1 MSETHLPPHPDRAF
15 AGAADGNGKPPS
27 LSYFERPLLKMPH
40 WGWEV
45 VTYLFLGGVM
55 GGSGVLAALAQRSD
69 DEPLERT
76 SRYLSMTLAL
86 ACPAVLVSHLGRPE
100 RFLNMLRV
108 AKFKSPMSMGVWGL
122 VGYSG
127 FAALNAAAQLSRD
140 RVIPAWI
147 ERLEPKPMTVALQ
160 ALFGAFTAGYTGVLL
175 SATAIPLWAKGKQ
188 HIPAISVCS
197 AMAGACAIN
206 AIALCADRNG
216 GPAQVKL
223 ERLEACASLLELALL
238 LHFRTHAGETGKP
251 MFEGARGERLRTWTI
266 GAGILAPLAL
276 NAVSLLTRKHRKRP
290 PLLRTLLTGG
300 LVLAGGY
307 ILRETLI
314 EAGKASADDPSQAFV
329 QDY

>member
-1 MSETHLPPHPDRAF
+1 MSEAHLPPLPDRAF
-15 AGAADGNGKPPS
+15 AGASEGNGKAPG
-27 LSYFERPLLKMPH
+27 LSYFDRPLLKKPN
-40 WGWEV
+40 WDWEV

-55 GGSGVLAALAQRSD
+55 GGSGVIAALAQRSED
-69 DEPLERT
+69 GPLERT
-76 SRYLSMTLAL
+76 SRYLSMALAL

-100 RFLNMLRV
+100 RFLNMLRIV
-108 AKFKSPMSMGVWGL
+108 KFKSPMSMGVWGL

-140 RVIPAWI
+140 RIIPPWI

-160 ALFGAFTAGYTGVLL
+160 ALFGAFIAGYTGVLL

-197 AMAGACAIN
+197 AMSGACAIN
-206 AIALCADRNG
+206 SIALCAGPG
-216 GPAQVKL
+216 GGAAQVKL
-223 ERLEACASLLELALL
+223 ERLEACASMLELGLL
-238 LHFRTHAGETGKP
+238 LHFRTHAGDTGKP

-266 GAGILAPLAL
+266 GAGILAPLAI
-276 NAVSLLTRKHRKRP
+276 NAVSLMTRSHRKRP
-290 PLLRTLLTGG
+290 SLLRTLITGG

-314 EAGKASADDPSQAFV
+314 EAGKASADDPEQAFY
-329 QDY
+329 QPE